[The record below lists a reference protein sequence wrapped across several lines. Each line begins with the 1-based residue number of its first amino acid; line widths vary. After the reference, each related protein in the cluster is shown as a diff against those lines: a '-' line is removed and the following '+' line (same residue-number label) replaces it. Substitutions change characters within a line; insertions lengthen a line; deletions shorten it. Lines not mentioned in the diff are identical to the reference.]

1 MVKSVYFRFSSWAA
15 LTILLS
21 AFLLFQVQPVISKM
35 ILPWFGGTT
44 AVWTTCMLFFQ
55 VLLVAGYSYAHVLS
69 RLKSRQLQMIVHV
82 ALIVVAVLTLPITP
96 TDRFKPT
103 GSSLPTMRILW
114 LLVLNVGLPYFV
126 LSATGPLVQAWYAMH
141 YSGRSPYRL
150 YALSNIGSLGA
161 LVTYPF
167 VFEPAFDL
175 PTQGNL
181 WSVVFVGFGTCC
193 AVLAVMVSRGVSSP
207 SGEGDETTAG
217 EVSPE
222 ATVRPPWKEQG
233 HWLWMPALASVM
245 LLAVTQHVC
254 QQIVVMPFLWIAP
267 LGLYLLSFIICFDRE
282 SWYLPRVFAWAV
294 FLSISWIAALMLRYD
309 IDAMLQNV
317 GVVFKFSEWTG
328 TATVQVG
335 SYLAMLFAVCMLCH
349 GELVRRK
356 PAVTYL
362 TAFYLWV
369 SVGGAVGG
377 LLVSLVC
384 PLIFHSYLELN
395 LAMLVAL
402 VFSLVIVVTQIVSWS
417 SVTQLSAALLIGGG
431 IGLAGKAQLA
441 EYQRNVKSFDVV
453 KNIERE
459 TVVASRN
466 FFGVLRVVRELR
478 EESPADNQLSLM
490 HGKTLH
496 GIQFTDPGRRRL
508 PTAYYNRNSGIGLL
522 MRKYLQAEPVHVS
535 IVGLGVGT
543 LATYGRTGDHFRFYE
558 INPEVERMAQEYFTF
573 LQDSAADVSLVSG
586 DARLSLEEESTR
598 GAAHDTDILVVDAF
612 SGDAV
617 PVHLLTAEAV
627 QLYLDHLKP
636 GGVLAIHAST
646 QHLRLIPVVARIAR
660 HHEIPFVVLTTHP
673 DPEQE
678 VVEDLATWI
687 LLTRNEDVLNDPEI
701 RQKHQAPV
709 GENARNVSLWTDKF
723 SALYEIVY

>member
-1 MVKSVYFRFSSWAA
+1 MAKSVYLRFSSWAA

-55 VLLVAGYSYAHVLS
+55 VLLVAGYSYAHFLS

-82 ALIVVAVLTLPITP
+82 VLIVVAALTLPITP

-103 GSSLPTMRILW
+103 DSSLPTMRILW
-114 LLVLNVGLPYFV
+114 LLVLHVGLPYFV

-181 WSVVFVGFGTCC
+181 WSVVFIAFAACC
-193 AVLAVMVSRGVSSP
+193 ALLAVMVGRGGSLTSQAGREAT
-207 SGEGDETTAG
+207 SGEVPQSATT
-217 EVSPE
+217 
-222 ATVRPPWKEQG
+222 RPRWKDQG

-254 QQIVVMPFLWIAP
+254 QEIVVMPFLWIAP
-267 LGLYLLSFIICFDRE
+267 LGLYLLSFVICFDRE
-282 SWYLPRVFAWAV
+282 SWYQPRVFAWAV
-294 FLSISWIAALMLRYD
+294 FLSIAWVAALMLRYD
-309 IDAMLQNV
+309 IDAMLQKI
-317 GVVFKFSEWTG
+317 GFAFKFSDWTSP
-328 TATVQVG
+328 ATVQVG
-335 SYLAMLFAVCMLCH
+335 SYLAMLFVVCMLCH

-377 LLVSLVC
+377 LLVSLVF
-384 PLIFHSYLELN
+384 PLIFHSYLEMH
-395 LAMLVAL
+395 LAMLIAL
-402 VFSLVIVVTQIVSWS
+402 AFSLVIVVSQIVPWPS
-417 SVTQLSAALLIGGG
+417 TAQLGAALLVGGG
-431 IGLAGKAQLA
+431 IGLFAKAQLA
-441 EYQRNVKSFDVV
+441 EYQRNVKSFDAV
-453 KNIERE
+453 KNIQRE

-478 EESPADNQLSLM
+478 EENPADNQLSLM

-496 GIQFTDPGRRRL
+496 GIQFTDPGRQRL

-522 MRKYLQAEPVHVS
+522 MRTYLGAEPAHVS

-558 INPEVERMAQEYFTF
+558 INPEVERMAQEHFTF
-573 LQDSAADVSLVSG
+573 LQDSPADVALVSG
-586 DARLSLEEESTR
+586 DARLSLEEER
-598 GAAHDTDILVVDAF
+598 NNGASHGTDILVVDAF

-627 QLYLDHLKP
+627 ELYLDHLKP

-646 QHLRLIPVVARIAR
+646 QHLRLIPVVVRIAR
-660 HHEIPFVVLTTHP
+660 HHEIPFVVLTTRP
-673 DPEQE
+673 EPEQE

-687 LLTRNEDVLNDPEI
+687 LLTHNKDVLNDPEI
-701 RQKHQAPV
+701 RQKHRVPT